1 MGAQTR
7 KLSYVDFSLA
17 VFGFCHLYHNIVM
30 IAILITYIAHNSF
43 PHIVQLLSLEIFVGF
58 EFFFYIY
65 APFYIEFKKLYFLSF
80 HFSSKNN

>member
-58 EFFFYIY
+58 EFFFTSMLLFILNLKNYI
-65 APFYIEFKKLYFLSF
+65 S
-80 HFSSKNN
+80 